1 MRLFCIGAYVYLNID
16 LIQEV
21 YTDENKVL
29 LSNGQEYSFCK
40 DVFEELLEV
49 LKPSMFGSQ
58 CEFNEKDKG

>member
-1 MRLFCIGAYVYLNID
+1 MRLFCIGAYAYLNID

-21 YTDENKVL
+21 DTDENTIL
-29 LSNGQEYSFCK
+29 LSNGQEYHFCK

-58 CEFNEKDKG
+58 CEFNEKVKG

>member
-21 YTDENKVL
+21 YTDERKVV
-29 LSNGQEYSFCK
+29 LSNGQEYYFCA

-58 CEFNEKDKG
+58 CEFDENIKG